1 MTGQKD
7 QTEADGVASELTQ
20 MLDLKPCPFCGTM
33 NLDYT
38 SNGYENHYVECG
50 ECGCSGPPGIDNRDA
65 AAMWNMRGANAQ

>member
-1 MTGQKD
+1 MTEQKD

-65 AAMWNMRGANAQ
+65 AAMWNMRGANAR